1 MSNETEY
8 GSDQSVRQ
16 NLTWLFLLRNFL
28 IAGESLLL
36 VVTVYLIA
44 YQIPERLIWAIISVA
59 MIVNS
64 LTWYRLQHDN
74 PVTELELFA
83 HLIFDVM
90 AITAILYCTG
100 GAANPFA
107 WFFILPLVIT
117 ATVLPHIYTWYI
129 LGLTSICYTILT
141 GYNIPL
147 ADPHPEVDTINLP
160 KVVLDLQSQHIID
173 LHVFVLW
180 FGFLLIAGIVAYF
193 VVKMTDTLRER
204 EKTLAK
210 AREQVLR
217 DERVI
222 ALGTLAAGAAHE
234 LGTPLGIMAILAHD
248 IKQEYPKGKFTDL
261 QSKIQ
266 IFDEQIERCKNALA
280 VMSASAGEFRAESG
294 HVMLVAD
301 YLDDVVL
308 QWHDQRSFS
317 MLEYHSTKSEI
328 TSPSLVAD
336 RTLTQ
341 ALINIL
347 NNAADAS
354 PTWVSLKFNWDA
366 KEIVIEIHDKGP
378 GFDPE
383 IIESLG
389 KQPISTK
396 QQGLGVGL
404 FLAYSTI
411 NRLGG
416 SLHIFNL
423 PEIGAC
429 SKITLP
435 VIQTSESL

>member
-1 MSNETEY
+1 MSSTIE
-8 GSDQSVRQ
+8 SSPDQSARQ
-16 NLTWLFLLRNFL
+16 NLTWLFRLRNFL

-64 LTWYRLQHDN
+64 LTWYRLQHSH
-74 PVTELELFA
+74 PVTEVELFI
-83 HLIFDVM
+83 HLVFDVM
-90 AITAILYCTG
+90 GITAILYCTG
-100 GAANPFA
+100 GGANPFA

-117 ATVLPHIYTWYI
+117 ATILPHIYTGYI
-129 LGLTSICYTILT
+129 LGLTSVCYTILT

-147 ADPHPEVDTINLP
+147 ADPHPGVDTNNLP
-160 KVVLDLQSQHIID
+160 KVVLDLQSQHFIN

-204 EKTLAK
+204 EKTLAQ

-234 LGTPLGIMAILAHD
+234 LGTPLGTMAILTHD
-248 IKQEYPKGKFTDL
+248 IKQEYPREEFGDL
-261 QSKIQ
+261 QSKMQ
-266 IFDEQIERCKNALA
+266 IFDEQIERCKDALA
-280 VMSASAGEFRAESG
+280 LMSASAGDIRAESG
-294 HVMLVAD
+294 YVMRLGE
-301 YLDDVVL
+301 YLDDVIL
-308 QWHDQRSFS
+308 QWRDQRSYPK
-317 MLEYHSTKSEI
+317 LEYNPKNSKS
-328 TSPSLVAD
+328 SYPFLLAD
-336 RTLTQ
+336 KTLTQ
-341 ALINIL
+341 TLINIL

-354 PTWVSLKFNWDA
+354 PAWVGLNVDWDS
-366 KEIVIEIHDKGP
+366 KKIVIEILDKGS
-378 GFDPE
+378 GIDPE
-383 IIESLG
+383 IIKSLG
-389 KQPISTK
+389 KHPISSK

-416 SLHIFNL
+416 SLEIFNL
-423 PEIGAC
+423 PKTGAC
-429 SKITLP
+429 SKVTLP
-435 VIQTSESL
+435 SAKF

>member
-1 MSNETEY
+1 MSSAIEY
-8 GSDQSVRQ
+8 GSDQSARQ

-64 LTWYRLQHDN
+64 LTWYRLQHDH
-74 PVTELELFA
+74 PVTELELFV

-90 AITAILYCTG
+90 GITAILYCTG

-117 ATVLPHIYTWYI
+117 ATVLPHIYTGYI
-129 LGLTSICYTILT
+129 LGLTSVCYTLLT

-147 ADPHPEVDTINLP
+147 ADPRLEVDTKNLP
-160 KVVLDLQSQHIID
+160 KVVLDLQSQHFID

-222 ALGTLAAGAAHE
+222 ALGALAAGAAHE
-234 LGTPLGIMAILAHD
+234 LGTPLGTMAILAHD
-248 IKQEYPKGKFTDL
+248 IKQEYPKEEFADL
-261 QSKIQ
+261 QSKMQ

-280 VMSASAGEFRAESG
+280 VMSASAGDFRAESG
-294 HVMLVAD
+294 HVMPLEE

-308 QWHDQRSFS
+308 QWRDQRPFS
-317 MLEYHSTKSEI
+317 RLEYRSTNSAFA
-328 TSPSLVAD
+328 PPALVAD

-354 PTWVSLKFNWDA
+354 PAWVGFEFDWNS
-366 KEIVIEIHDKGP
+366 KEIVIEILDKGP

-389 KQPISTK
+389 KQPVSTK

-411 NRLGG
+411 HRLGG
-416 SLHIFNL
+416 SLEIFNL
-423 PEIGAC
+423 PETGAC

-435 VIQTSESL
+435 AIQNSESL